1 MSDGDINDTKNID
14 PSVGGTLFQRYF
26 TGRHEASYVAPDT
39 LFMTADYVNLAAFET
54 PDGLLLVD
62 TGMVAAGPRVFEEL
76 RKRTKAPLHTVVY
89 THGHLD
95 HAFGL
100 GPWLEAGERP
110 RVIAHENVVR
120 RFRTYMRTAPMN
132 IHINR
137 VQFGIVQD
145 ITWPE
150 KEQDFFW
157 PDTIYRDQLTLR
169 LGGERFELRHGKGET
184 DDATW
189 VWAPE
194 RGIVCSGDLWV
205 GILPNCG
212 NPQKVQR
219 YPEEWADALEAIAS
233 LGAELLLPGH
243 GHPIEGS
250 DTIRTCCLNTAEALR
265 AIVRRALEGLNAGK
279 THEEILAAIRIPDGL
294 AGEAYLDPLYDRP
307 EFIARNVIREHGGW
321 WNGFS
326 AEVLPAKMVDRAT
339 EIARLAGGASPLIAR
354 ARELIDADPALACHL
369 AEWAALAAPEEP
381 DAQQCVI
388 DVFGKRAEGEISL
401 MGRGLLSHAVRKAEK
416 ALADLDRNR

>member
-1 MSDGDINDTKNID
+1 M
-14 PSVGGTLFQRYF
+14 
-26 TGRHEASYVAPDT
+26 APDT
-39 LFMTADYVNLAAFET
+39 FFMTADYVNLAAFET
-54 PDGLLLVD
+54 ADGLLLVD
-62 TGMVAAGPRVFEEL
+62 TGMVAAGPRVFEEI
-76 RKRTKAPLHTVVY
+76 RKRTQAPLHTVVY

-120 RFRTYMRTAPMN
+120 RFRTYMKTAAMN

-157 PDTIYRDQLTLR
+157 PDTIYRDQLTLQ
-169 LGGERFELRHGKGET
+169 LGGERFELRHAKGET

-219 YPEEWADALEAIAS
+219 HPEEWADALEAIAS

-250 DTIRTCCLNTAEALR
+250 DTIRTRCLNTAEALR
-265 AIVRRALEGLNAGK
+265 AIVRQTLEGLNAGK
-279 THEEILAAIRIPDGL
+279 THEEILAAIRIPERL

-307 EFIARNVIREHGGW
+307 EFIARNVIRQHGGW

-326 AEVLPAKMVDRAT
+326 AEVLPAKMVDRAS
-339 EIARLAGGASPLIAR
+339 EIARLAGGASLLIAR
-354 ARELIDADPALACHL
+354 ARKLIDADPALACHL
-369 AEWAALAAPEEP
+369 AEWASLAAPEDP

-388 DVFGKRAEGEISL
+388 DVFGKRAETEISL
-401 MGRGLLSHAVRKAEK
+401 MGRGLLSHAVRKAEQ
-416 ALADLDRNR
+416 ALADLDQNR